1 MAIQI
6 QLRND
11 TAANWIS
18 ANPTLATGELGVE
31 IDTNKLKIGLGNVAW
46 NDLPYANGGIEVAEL
61 VPLISYEHT
70 QGSADTVWTIEH
82 SLGFYPSI
90 TVFDSALSEVE
101 GAIEHQDANSLT
113 ITFSVAISGTAY
125 LS

>member
-11 TAANWIS
+11 TAANWAS
-18 ANPTLATGELGVE
+18 ANPVLAKGEIGLE
-31 IDTNKLKIGLGNVAW
+31 IDTNKLKIGTGLATW
-46 NDLPYANGGIEVAEL
+46 NALEYANAGVAAEDI
-61 VPLISYEHT
+61 VPLVSYEHV
-70 QGSADTVWTIEH
+70 QAADNSVWTVTH
-82 SLGFYPSI
+82 NLGFYPSV
-90 TVFDSALSEVE
+90 TVFMSSGDVVE
-101 GAIEHQDANSLT
+101 GAIEHQDTNNLT

>member
-18 ANPTLATGELGVE
+18 ANPTLAIGEVGVE
-31 IDTNKLKIGLGNVAW
+31 IDTNKMKIGNGSDVW
-46 NDLPYANGGIEVAEL
+46 TDLPYTGIDAEEL
-61 VPLISYEHT
+61 APLISYEHT
-70 QGSADTVWTIEH
+70 QGIDATVWTVDH
-82 SLGFYPSI
+82 NLGFYPSV

-101 GAIEHQDANSLT
+101 GAIEHQDQYTLT

>member
-11 TAANWIS
+11 TAANWAS
-18 ANPTLATGELGVE
+18 ANPTLAKGEIGVE
-31 IDTNKLKIGLGNVAW
+31 IDTNKMKIGLGNTAW
-46 NDLPYANGGIEVAEL
+46 NALAYTGIDPQEV
-61 VPLISYEHT
+61 VPLVSYEHV
-70 QGSADTVWTIEH
+70 QGSDSAVWTIEH
-82 SLGFYPSI
+82 NLGFYPSVS
-90 TVFDSALSEVE
+90 VFLSSGDVVE
-101 GAIEHQDANSLT
+101 GAIEHQSTNTLT

>member
-11 TAANWIS
+11 TGANWES
-18 ANPTLATGELGVE
+18 ANPTLASGEVGVE
-31 IDTNKLKIGLGNVAW
+31 IDTNKMKIGVGNVAW
-46 NDLPYANGGIEVAEL
+46 NDLPYTGVDVDEL

-70 QGSADTVWTIEH
+70 QGISDAEWVIQH
-82 SLGFYPSI
+82 NLGFYPSV

-101 GAIEHQDANSLT
+101 GAIEHQDVNSLT

>member
-1 MAIQI
+1 MAVQI

-11 TAANWIS
+11 TAANWLS
-18 ANPTLATGELGVE
+18 ANPTLAIGEVGVE
-31 IDTNKLKIGLGNVAW
+31 IDTNKMKIGNGTNVW
-46 NDLPYANGGIEVAEL
+46 TDLSYTGVDAAEL
-61 VPLISYEHT
+61 VPLISYEHV
-70 QGSADTVWTIEH
+70 QGAADTIWTIEH
-82 SLGFYPSI
+82 NLGFYPSV

-101 GAIEHQDANSLT
+101 GAIEHQDQTTLT

>member
-11 TAANWIS
+11 TYANWRS
-18 ANPTLATGELGVE
+18 VNPTLAKGEIGLE
-31 IDTNKLKIGLGNVAW
+31 IDTNKMKIGTGTEAW
-46 NDLPYANGGIEVAEL
+46 NDLPYTGVDAEEI
-61 VPLISYEHT
+61 VPLVSYTHT
-70 QGSADTVWTIEH
+70 QGVESDSWEIEH
-82 SLGFYPSI
+82 NLGFYPSV
-90 TVFDSALSEVE
+90 TVFLSSGDVVE
-101 GAIEHQDANSLT
+101 GAIEHQDTNTLT